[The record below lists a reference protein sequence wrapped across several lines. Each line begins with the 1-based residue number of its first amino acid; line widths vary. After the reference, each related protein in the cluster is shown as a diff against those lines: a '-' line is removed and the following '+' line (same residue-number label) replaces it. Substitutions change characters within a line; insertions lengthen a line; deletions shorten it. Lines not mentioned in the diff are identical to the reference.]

1 MIAAL
6 LEKIKIK
13 LWQRDQHV
21 NRRLRAYYRDRFR
34 IDVGLYSYGC
44 FDRWR
49 MPGPIRVGR
58 YCSIASSVRSAPINH
73 PFDAMTTHPALY
85 ERKFGVVDEDIFY
98 DDVLV
103 IDDDVWIGHN
113 AMLLPGCKHVGR
125 GAIIGAGAIVTRD
138 VPAYAIVAGNP
149 ATKLRDRF
157 TPDLIAALE
166 ASRWWE
172 LDPPELRALM
182 KENSDLVYHPTA
194 AALHQWAVA
203 REAISQRV
211 DASIR

>member
-1 MIAAL
+1 MLASL
-6 LEKIKIK
+6 VEKIRIK
-13 LWQRDQHV
+13 LWSRRQHDSAP
-21 NRRLRAYYRDRFR
+21 LRAYFRDRFR

-49 MPGPIRVGR
+49 MPGPISIGR
-58 YCSIASSVRSAPINH
+58 YCSLANTVRSAPINH

-103 IDDDVWIGHN
+103 IEDDVWIGHN
-113 AMLLPGCKHVGR
+113 VMILPGCKHVGR
-125 GAIIGAGAIVTRD
+125 GAIIGAGAVVTKD

-149 ATKLRDRF
+149 AKKLRDRF

-172 LDPPELRALM
+172 LDPPALRQLVRANPEL
-182 KENSDLVYHPTA
+182 VFHPTA
-194 AALHQWAVA
+194 ASV
-203 REAISQRV
+203 EAWTKAGRRADWTGAGQ
-211 DASIR
+211 